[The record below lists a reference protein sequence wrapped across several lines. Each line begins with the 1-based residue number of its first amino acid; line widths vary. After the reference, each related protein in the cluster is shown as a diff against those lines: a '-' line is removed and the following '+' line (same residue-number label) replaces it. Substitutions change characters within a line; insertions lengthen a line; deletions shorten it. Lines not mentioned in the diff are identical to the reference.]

1 MGRGAPLTQLQR
13 IPQDRGE
20 GAGAHPPTP
29 GGGEVTFSLLREVP
43 TRPSA
48 PEEGCGQLPS
58 PPPGSPTLKIEPKL
72 LGRGKAVAKKTPN

>member
-1 MGRGAPLTQLQR
+1 MFRHGERGPPHPTAKDPSGPGRGGR
-13 IPQDRGE
+13 S
-20 GAGAHPPTP
+20 PPTYSWGW
-29 GGGEVTFSLLREVP
+29 GGYVLPAS